1 MALNR
6 TITLAARTG
15 NRLAAT
21 LGVGGLVAVAAFVSL
36 RSGVGTRGA
45 DAGFVRP
52 VAALGALTDNVID
65 VPAEAPSLQ
74 AALDA
79 ALDGSVIRLGP
90 GTFVGAV
97 RAEGL
102 RVTIVGAGVD
112 RTFVRGLGRAPAMS
126 FTAGEGGDDAAVAIA
141 GLTVTAGPGA
151 EGPGLALDGVAYDV
165 RDVRFTGNQ
174 GGAVRIAGGR
184 GRFSDCTFDANRSR
198 ESGGAVHAERGDATF
213 VSCTFRGNE
222 AGGFGGA
229 VAGEGGTV
237 SLLACTL
244 DGNATRSGAW
254 GGAVYGNGTV
264 LELHGSDFARNRS
277 IEAGGAV
284 YLLGGIGDVSKC
296 TFESNFSLEAP
307 SLFSRGAGVRIA
319 GSRLCGAQEIALG
332 GDFAADDGNVF
343 DEQCFGDCDQN
354 GVADAE
360 DIERGWAQDRDGN
373 GVPDACDPDCNM
385 NGLPDGYEIAAGF
398 AQDMNANGLIDVCE
412 IRAGLALDVDGDWIP
427 DDAQNAAMLPA
438 LDAPATG
445 GEVPAWGAGAGA
457 GGEPGAVPESPMT
470 DPLTWGPGM
479 RSGLMHEQGR

>member
-6 TITLAARTG
+6 TIARAARTG
-15 NRLAAT
+15 NRMAAT
-21 LGVGGLVAVAAFVSL
+21 FGVGGLVAAAAFVSM
-36 RSGVGTRGA
+36 RSGVLTRGA

-52 VAALGALTDNVID
+52 VAVLGALTDNVID

-74 AALDA
+74 AALDS
-79 ALDGSVIRLGP
+79 ALEGSIIRLGP
-90 GTFVGAV
+90 GTWVGAT
-97 RAEGL
+97 RSSGTS
-102 RVTIVGAGVD
+102 VTVIGAGID
-112 RTFVRGLGRAPAMS
+112 RTTVRGLGRSAVMA
-126 FTAGEGGDDAAVAIA
+126 FAGNGSTTVALA
-141 GLTVTAGPGA
+141 GLTVSAGSGP
-151 EGPGLALDGVAYDV
+151 EGTGLVLDGVTYDV
-165 RDVRFTGNQ
+165 RDVRFTGNEGGGARITGGSGRFTECSFVGNRSAGS
-174 GGAVRIAGGR
+174 GGAVR
-184 GRFSDCTFDANRSR
+184 
-198 ESGGAVHAERGDATF
+198 AERGDATF

-222 AGGFGGA
+222 ANGFGGA
-229 VAGEGGTV
+229 VAGDGGTV

-244 DGNATRSGAW
+244 EGNATRSGAW
-254 GGAVYGNGTV
+254 GGAVYGKEAV

-284 YLLGGIGDVSKC
+284 YLMGGIGDVSRC

-385 NGLPDGYEIAAGF
+385 NGLPDGFEIGEGF

-412 IRAGLALDVDGDWIP
+412 IRAGLALDADGDWIP

-438 LDAPATG
+438 PEAAPATG
-445 GEVPAWGAGAGA
+445 AATAWGAPA
-457 GGEPGAVPESPMT
+457 GGTPEAAAT

-479 RSGLMHEQGR
+479 RSGWMFEQGR

>member
-1 MALNR
+1 MAFNR
-6 TITLAARTG
+6 TISLAARTG
-15 NRLAAT
+15 NRMAAT
-21 LGVGGLVAVAAFVSL
+21 LGVGGLVAVAAFVSM
-36 RSGVGTRGA
+36 RSGVLTRGA

-52 VAALGALTDNVID
+52 VVALGALTDNVID
-65 VPAEAPSLQ
+65 VPGEAPSLQ

-79 ALDGSVIRLGP
+79 AFDGSVIRLGA
-90 GTFVGAV
+90 GTFVGAA

-102 RVTIVGAGVD
+102 SVTIVGAGID
-112 RTFVRGLGRAPAMS
+112 RTVVRGLGRAPAMS
-126 FTAGEGGDDAAVAIA
+126 FASGDGTAAAVTIV
-141 GLTVTAGPGA
+141 GMTVSAGPGA
-151 EGPGLALDGVAYDV
+151 EGAGLALDGVEYDV
-165 RDVRFTGNQ
+165 RDVRFTGNHG
-174 GGAVRIAGGR
+174 GGAQIMGGR
-184 GRFSDCTFDANRSR
+184 GRFSDCAFDGNRTTG
-198 ESGGAVHAERGDATF
+198 SGGAVRAERGDATF

-222 AGGFGGA
+222 ASGFGGA

-244 DGNATRSGAW
+244 EGNATRSGAW
-254 GGAVYGNGTV
+254 GGAVYGRGTV
-264 LELHGSDFARNRS
+264 FELHGSDFTRNRS

-296 TFESNFSLEAP
+296 TFESNFSFEAP

-385 NGLPDGYEIAAGF
+385 NGLPDGYEIGAGF
-398 AQDMNANGLIDVCE
+398 AQDMNVNGLIDICE

-427 DDAQNAAMLPA
+427 DDAQNAMMLPA
-438 LDAPATG
+438 AGAAAVG
-445 GEVPAWGAGAGA
+445 GEVPAWGAEPVAQPGAG
-457 GGEPGAVPESPMT
+457 EMPMS
-470 DPLTWGPGM
+470 DPLSWGPGM
-479 RSGLMHEQGR
+479 RSGLMFEQGR

>member
-1 MALNR
+1 MAFNR

-15 NRLAAT
+15 NRMAAT
-21 LGVGGLVAVAAFVSL
+21 FGVGGLVAVAAFVSM
-36 RSGVGTRGA
+36 RSGVLTRGA
-45 DAGFVRP
+45 DAGFVRS
-52 VAALGALTDNVID
+52 VAALGALNDNVID
-65 VPAEAPSLQ
+65 VPGEAPSLQ

-79 ALDGSVIRLGP
+79 ALDGSVIRLGA

-102 RVTIVGAGVD
+102 SVTVVGAGID

-126 FTAGEGGDDAAVAIA
+126 FAAGEGGEAAVAIV
-141 GLTVTAGPGA
+141 GLTVSAGPGA
-151 EGPGLALDGVAYDV
+151 EGAGLALDGVAYDV
-165 RDVRFTGNQ
+165 RDVRFAANQ
-174 GGAVRIAGGR
+174 GGGALITGGR
-184 GRFSDCTFDANRSR
+184 GRFSDCSFEGNRTKG
-198 ESGGAVHAERGDATF
+198 SGGAVRAERGDATF

-244 DGNATRSGAW
+244 EGNATRSGAW
-254 GGAVYGNGTV
+254 GGAVYGNGAV

-284 YLLGGIGDVSKC
+284 YLLGGVGDVSRC
-296 TFESNFSLEAP
+296 TFESNFSDEAP

-343 DEQCFGDCDQN
+343 DERCFGDCDQN

-398 AQDMNANGLIDVCE
+398 AQDMNANGLIDICE

-427 DDAQNAAMLPA
+427 DDAQNPAMLPA
-438 LDAPATG
+438 LDAAATG
-445 GEVPAWGAGAGA
+445 GAVPAWGAGA

-479 RSGLMHEQGR
+479 RSGFMHEQGR